1 MTSRHG
7 TLRRVFTLVPAVL
20 AAAAFVGTVF
30 GQPLQNPYENP
41 FDTPSP
47 KAAQPAPGTAAPDTT
62 QADRLPPELRGLR
75 TPDRAAPSG
84 TRPGAT
90 RARPGDATEPFMQP
104 ETRTPGPTDDTND
117 NPFGDDPIQPDDAAT
132 KPSPSTRPSTQPT
145 RQPQRDPAEPRP
157 RDETG
162 TMPES
167 DGYSE
172 YPEGVDPELLKK
184 IDALIAADKFTEVIP
199 ILEGLVKERP
209 DLYLAWNNLG
219 TAYRRVGRYDDA
231 IAVFGAMADAAGNA
245 GLPKEQGEAHLMRGI
260 SWFYK
265 GEPRI
270 AIAEFEQAVSAT
282 IAFEDP
288 RPEFWKGLAY
298 AQQGRYRDA
307 ITAYSNSLRF
317 YNAYTLARNNRGLAY
332 LAIGEVDLALADFDE
347 VIRQTPR
354 DATAYYK
361 RAIALGRRGD
371 LREAVASYDNAIR
384 LNSDFA
390 PSYYNRGL
398 LHRRLGNAQQ
408 ADADLAKARK
418 LNPQVESLARPQRL
432 ARR

>member
-7 TLRRVFTLVPAVL
+7 TPRRTLTLVPALL
-20 AAAAFVGTVF
+20 AAAAFVGTVY

-41 FDTPSP
+41 FDTPPP
-47 KAAQPAPGTAAPDTT
+47 KAAQPAPGAATPDTS
-62 QADRLPPELRGLR
+62 QPDRLPPELRGLR
-75 TPDRAAPSG
+75 TPERAAPSG
-84 TRPGAT
+84 ERPGAT
-90 RARPGDATEPFMQP
+90 RARPGEATDPSMQP
-104 ETRTPGPTDDTND
+104 ETRTPGPTDTEND

-132 KPSPSTRPSTQPT
+132 KPSPATRPSTQPP
-145 RQPQRDPAEPRP
+145 RQPQRDPAAVRP

-172 YPEGVDPELLKK
+172 YPEGVDPERLKK
-184 IDALIAADKFTEVIP
+184 IDALIAADKFTEAIP
-199 ILEGLVKERP
+199 LLEGLVKERP
-209 DLYLAWNNLG
+209 DLYQAWNNLG

-231 IAVFGAMADAAGNA
+231 IDVFGAMADAAGNA

-298 AQQGRYRDA
+298 ARQGRYRDA

-317 YNAYTLARNNRGLAY
+317 YNGYTVARNNRGLAY

-371 LREAVASYDNAIR
+371 VREAVASYDNAIR

-408 ADADLAKARK
+408 AEADLAKARK
-418 LNPQVESLARPQRL
+418 LNPQVESLARPPRL